1 MFKGAVWL
9 NLKRAIY
16 ADAFFDGDLSYL
28 PQDLIDEVYEYMP
41 VYNFMFNNI
50 NPLYVGDNG
59 EEDFDPGLTNHQI
72 RHLMKDYLTSYDN
85 QENHVVSSWILG
97 SQFSSDK
104 PHHQVKILEVEV
116 EMENVID
123 LGDSRNFESAS
134 QVISKVRQIQRC
146 KLYVGSDTSW
156 YHIARLYDKPGI
168 QIWQR

>member
-28 PQDLIDEVYEYMP
+28 SQDLIDEVYEYMP
-41 VYNFMFNNI
+41 VYEFMFNNV
-50 NPLYVGDNG
+50 NPLHVGDNK

-72 RHLMKDYLTSYDN
+72 RHLMKEYLAPYDN

-97 SQFSSDK
+97 SRFASDK
-104 PHHQVKILEVEV
+104 PHHQIKILDVDV
-116 EMENVID
+116 EMESVID
-123 LGDSRNFESAS
+123 LGDSRNFDSVS

-156 YHIARLYDKPGI
+156 YHIARLYNKPGI